1 MFTSPKSTC
10 EVNMSKIN
18 ALPLAIF
25 FFLITACSTSPTG
38 RKQIQLLPDKQMNSM
53 GASSF
58 NEIKSSQTIS
68 NDKQLNARVKCVVEA
83 LLNRNG
89 MNPSEWEVKVF
100 ADDSLNAF
108 ALPGKKIGVHTGIFK
123 AAKNQDQ
130 LAAVLGHEVAH
141 VIAKHGNERVSQ
153 QLLVTGGLTAAQLTV
168 DQNTTTGKAVLAG
181 LGLGANLGIILPFSR
196 THESE
201 ADEIGVRYM
210 ANAGFEPSEAVTLW
224 ANMAAASKGSGPEFL
239 STHPDPSN
247 RRKKI
252 GAMLPEAHKLQAQAL
267 NKFNAPECY

>member
-1 MFTSPKSTC
+1 
-10 EVNMSKIN
+10 MSKIN
-18 ALPLAIF
+18 GLPLSLF

-53 GASSF
+53 GAASF

-68 NDKQLNARVKCVVEA
+68 NDKQLNARVKCVVET

-224 ANMAAASKGSGPEFL
+224 ANMAAESKGSGPEFL